1 MHRPDQGRAASG
13 RRPRPPR
20 AAMQC
25 STADRTGYEPPGR
38 PPGTTRSLPPAHLE
52 IVMSATTASGGT
64 TEQRFP
70 AKAARASFVGSM
82 LEYYDFFIYGSAAGL
97 VFPQVFFPDS
107 DPSTATLLSLATFGV
122 AYVARPIGAVII
134 GHFGDRV
141 GRKRMLV
148 LTLLLMGLST
158 FLIGALPSYSAIGV
172 AAPILLVFLRILQ
185 GLSAAGEQS
194 GANSL
199 TLEHAPDN
207 RRGFFTSFTL
217 EGTQGGLILA
227 NVVFLLVALLPEDQ
241 LLSWGWRI
249 PFLLSAVVVAVGYW
263 VRRSL
268 PETPEFERVEES
280 NAVAKLPVAVLL
292 RNHWASVVRVVLCA
306 LVSVVSTI
314 VGTWS
319 LAQGTSDAIGLER
332 TTLLWMV
339 ILSNV
344 VALVAIPLW
353 AKLSDRIGRRPVFVF
368 GALGSAVLAFP
379 FLWALQQGNVALVYV
394 FGILLSGF
402 AYSAANGIWPSFYG
416 EMFDTRVRYSG
427 MAIGTQIGFALGG
440 FSPAIAAAIVGDG
453 SDGWVPVALLTAG
466 AATVAGLCAL
476 TARETAHVPTA
487 QLGRKQALGSE
498 RHLTHA

>member
-1 MHRPDQGRAASG
+1 M
-13 RRPRPPR
+13 
-20 AAMQC
+20 
-25 STADRTGYEPPGR
+25 ST
-38 PPGTTRSLPPAHLE
+38 
-52 IVMSATTASGGT
+52 TTASGGT
-64 TEQRFP
+64 AAERIP
-70 AKAARASFVGSM
+70 RKAALASFVGSM
-82 LEYYDFFIYGSAAGL
+82 LEYYDFFIFGAAAGL
-97 VFPQVFFPDS
+97 IFPTVFFADS
-107 DPSTATLLSLATFGV
+107 DPRTATLLSLMTFGV
-122 AYVARPIGAVII
+122 AYVARPVGAVII

-141 GRKRMLV
+141 GRKKMLV
-148 LTLLLMGLST
+148 LTLLLMGVST
-158 FLIGALPSYSAIGV
+158 FLVGLVPSYDAIGV
-172 AAPILLVFLRILQ
+172 AAPVILVFLRVLQ

-199 TLEHAPDN
+199 TLEHAPD
-207 RRGFFTSFTL
+207 RKRGFFTSFTL

-227 NVVFLLVALLPEDQ
+227 NLVFLLVALLPDEQ
-241 LLSWGWRI
+241 LFSWGWRI
-249 PFLLSAVVVAVGYW
+249 PFFLSAFVVAVGYW

-292 RNHWASVVRVVLCA
+292 RNHWASVIRVVLCA
-306 LVSVVSTI
+306 LVSVISTI

-319 LAQGTSDAIGLER
+319 LAQGTSDEIGLER

-344 VALVAIPLW
+344 VALIALPLW

-379 FLWALQQGNVALVYV
+379 FLWALQQGNVALIYV
-394 FGILLSGF
+394 FGILLSGLV
-402 AYSAANGIWPSFYG
+402 YSAANGIWPSFYG

-440 FSPAIAAAIVGDG
+440 FSPAIAAAIVGVG
-453 SDGWVPVALLTAG
+453 SGGWVPVALLTAG

-476 TARETAHVPTA
+476 TAKETAHVPTP
-487 QLGRKQALGSE
+487 QLGLKPGE
-498 RHLTHA
+498 ELTRQLANA

>member
-1 MHRPDQGRAASG
+1 M
-13 RRPRPPR
+13 
-20 AAMQC
+20 
-25 STADRTGYEPPGR
+25 ST
-38 PPGTTRSLPPAHLE
+38 
-52 IVMSATTASGGT
+52 TTASGGT
-64 TEQRFP
+64 AAERIP
-70 AKAARASFVGSM
+70 RKAALASFVGSM
-82 LEYYDFFIYGSAAGL
+82 LEYYDFFIYGAAAGL
-97 VFPQVFFPDS
+97 VFPQVFFPES

-134 GHFGDRV
+134 GHFGDTV
-141 GRKRMLV
+141 GRKKMLV
-148 LTLLLMGLST
+148 LTLLMMGVST
-158 FLIGALPSYSAIGV
+158 FLIGAVPSYEAIGI
-172 AAPILLVFLRILQ
+172 AAPILLVALRILQ

-199 TLEHAPDN
+199 TLEHAPDHK
-207 RRGFFTSFTL
+207 RGFFTSFTL

-227 NVVFLLVALLPEDQ
+227 NLMFLLVALLPEDQ

-249 PFLLSAVVVAVGYW
+249 PFFLSAIVVAVGYW

-280 NAVAKLPVAVLL
+280 HAVAKLPVAVLL
-292 RNHWASVVRVVLCA
+292 RDHWASVIRVILCA

-319 LAQGTSDAIGLER
+319 LAQGTSDAVGLDR
-332 TTLLWMV
+332 PTLLWMV

-344 VALVAIPLW
+344 VALVALPLW

-368 GALGSAVLAFP
+368 GALGSAALVFP
-379 FLWALQQGNVALVYV
+379 FLWALQNADVALIYV

-440 FSPAIAAAIVGDG
+440 FSPAIAAAIVGEG
-453 SDGWVPVALLTAG
+453 SNGWVPVALLTGG

-476 TARETAHVPTA
+476 TARETAHVPTR
-487 QLGRKQALGSE
+487 QLGLKPGQEPARELAN
-498 RHLTHA
+498 A

>member
-1 MHRPDQGRAASG
+1 M
-13 RRPRPPR
+13 
-20 AAMQC
+20 
-25 STADRTGYEPPGR
+25 ST
-38 PPGTTRSLPPAHLE
+38 
-52 IVMSATTASGGT
+52 TTASGGT
-64 TEQRFP
+64 AAERIP
-70 AKAARASFVGSM
+70 RKAALASFVGSM
-82 LEYYDFFIYGSAAGL
+82 LEYYDFFIYGAAAAL
-97 VFPQVFFPDS
+97 VFPQVFFPES
-107 DPSTATLLSLATFGV
+107 DPSTATLQSLATFGV

-141 GRKRMLV
+141 GRKKMLV
-148 LTLLLMGLST
+148 LTLLMMGVST
-158 FLIGALPSYSAIGV
+158 FLIGAVPSYDAIGV
-172 AAPILLVFLRILQ
+172 AAPVLLVALRIMQ

-199 TLEHAPDN
+199 TLEHAPDH

-227 NVVFLLVALLPEDQ
+227 NLVFLLVALLPEDQ

-249 PFLLSAVVVAVGYW
+249 PFFLSAVVVAVGYW

-268 PETPEFERVEES
+268 PETPEFQKVEES
-280 NAVAKLPVAVLL
+280 HAVAKLPVAVLL
-292 RNHWASVVRVVLCA
+292 RNHWASVIRVVLCA

-319 LAQGTSDAIGLER
+319 LAQGTSDAVGLDR

-344 VALVAIPLW
+344 VALVALPLW

-368 GALGSAVLAFP
+368 GALGSAVLVFP
-379 FLWALQQGNVALVYV
+379 FLWALQQGNVTLIYV
-394 FGILLSGF
+394 FGILLSGL

-440 FSPAIAAAIVGDG
+440 FSPAIAAAIVGEG
-453 SDGWVPVALLTAG
+453 SGGWVPVALFTAG

-476 TARETAHVPTA
+476 TARETAHVPTPR
-487 QLGRKQALGSE
+487 LGLKPGQE
-498 RHLTHA
+498 LTRELSNA

>member
-1 MHRPDQGRAASG
+1 
-13 RRPRPPR
+13 
-20 AAMQC
+20 
-25 STADRTGYEPPGR
+25 
-38 PPGTTRSLPPAHLE
+38 
-52 IVMSATTASGGT
+52 V
-64 TEQRFP
+64 
-70 AKAARASFVGSM
+70 
-82 LEYYDFFIYGSAAGL
+82 
-97 VFPQVFFPDS
+97 
-107 DPSTATLLSLATFGV
+107 
-122 AYVARPIGAVII
+122 
-134 GHFGDRV
+134 
-141 GRKRMLV
+141 
-148 LTLLLMGLST
+148 
-158 FLIGALPSYSAIGV
+158 PSYAAIGI
-172 AAPILLVFLRILQ
+172 AAPILLVVLRILQ

-199 TLEHAPDN
+199 TLEHAPDH

-227 NVVFLLVALLPEDQ
+227 NLVFLLVALLPEDQ

-249 PFLLSAVVVAVGYW
+249 PFFLSAFVVAVGYW

-280 NAVAKLPVAVLL
+280 HAVAKLPVAVLL
-292 RNHWASVVRVVLCA
+292 RNHWASVIRVILCA

-319 LAQGTSDAIGLER
+319 LAQGTSDAVGLSR
-332 TTLLWMV
+332 PTLLWMV

-344 VALVAIPLW
+344 VALVALPLW
-353 AKLSDRIGRRPVFVF
+353 AKLSDRIGRKPVFVF

-379 FLWALQQGNVALVYV
+379 FLWALQQADVVLIYV

-440 FSPAIAAAIVGDG
+440 FSPAIAAAIVGQG
-453 SDGWVPVALLTAG
+453 SGGWVPVALLTAG

-476 TARETAHVPTA
+476 TARETAHVPTP
-487 QLGRKQALGSE
+487 QLGLKPGQELPREFA
-498 RHLTHA
+498 HA

>member
-1 MHRPDQGRAASG
+1 
-13 RRPRPPR
+13 
-20 AAMQC
+20 
-25 STADRTGYEPPGR
+25 
-38 PPGTTRSLPPAHLE
+38 
-52 IVMSATTASGGT
+52 MSATTASGGT
-64 TEQRFP
+64 AAERIP
-70 AKAARASFVGSM
+70 RKAALASFVGSM
-82 LEYYDFFIYGSAAGL
+82 LEYYDFFIYGAAAAL
-97 VFPQVFFPDS
+97 VFPQVFFPES
-107 DPSTATLLSLATFGV
+107 DPSTATLQSLATFGV

-141 GRKRMLV
+141 GRKKMLV
-148 LTLLLMGLST
+148 LTLLMMGVST
-158 FLIGALPSYSAIGV
+158 FLIGAVPSYDAIGV
-172 AAPILLVFLRILQ
+172 AAPVLLVALRILQ

-199 TLEHAPDN
+199 TLEHAPDH

-227 NVVFLLVALLPEDQ
+227 NLVFLLVALLPEDQ

-249 PFLLSAVVVAVGYW
+249 PFFLSAFVVAVGYW

-268 PETPEFERVEES
+268 PETPEFERVEE
-280 NAVAKLPVAVLL
+280 NHAVAKLPVAVLL
-292 RNHWASVVRVVLCA
+292 RNHWASVIRVILCA

-319 LAQGTSDAIGLER
+319 LAQGTSDAVGLDR

-344 VALVAIPLW
+344 VALVALPLW

-379 FLWALQQGNVALVYV
+379 FLWALQQGNVTLIYV
-394 FGILLSGF
+394 FGILLSGL

-440 FSPAIAAAIVGDG
+440 FSPAIAAAIVGEG
-453 SDGWVPVALLTAG
+453 SGGWVPVALFTAG

-476 TARETAHVPTA
+476 TARETAHVPTPR
-487 QLGRKQALGSE
+487 LGLKPGQE
-498 RHLTHA
+498 LTRELTNA